1 MYLYGVFYYILTYS
15 PIFVAFFSISS
26 NCVLSL
32 CVYTYVPSNFFFN
45 IHASIFLASIFTPLF
60 VYSNYAPTQN
70 LHFFYKHLF
79 LGISR
84 CRYDP
89 TFCLFLFQI
98 PYLMLI
104 CVTFVYLTSFAFG
117 ICVSVVVGCCCRLFV
132 TICSILIINS
142 ATSDNALKYFKGKR
156 CFCLKFEQKLH
167 SMWLQRSH

>member
-104 CVTFVYLTSFAFG
+104 CVTFVYLTSFG
-117 ICVSVVVGCCCRLFV
+117 IWHLCVGCCRLLLSVVVVGCCVSVVCNHLLNFDHQFSNKRQRIKIFQRETLF
-132 TICSILIINS
+132 L
-142 ATSDNALKYFKGKR
+142 
-156 CFCLKFEQKLH
+156 FEI
-167 SMWLQRSH
+167 